1 MFFISKCNNFFHYAK
16 NVFWVG
22 GDRRHTPKSLLSRG
36 ACKNSSFP
44 PPPPPPLLP
53 LGRKREIGREL

>member
-1 MFFISKCNNFFHYAK
+1 MFLHQNATILFYAK

-44 PPPPPPLLP
+44 PPPPPPP
-53 LGRKREIGREL
+53 FYS